1 MKEITKEEAY
11 KHEYKMYSIVLRQL
25 NGINNGVQTTHGV
38 CEYVW
43 KHIGEPDLNKWISED
58 KTLVILNGGSTKDMD
73 EIKSILVE
81 NNITFETFEEEDL
94 GGLTTSICLLADERV
109 WNQKDYPKF
118 ENFAD
123 FVREQLY
130 PNDPVTYTLA
140 LADPDGLELM
150 RAFEKYVGGK
160 DNVIKKQILNNLRTI

>member
-1 MKEITKEEAY
+1 MKEITKEEVY

-81 NNITFETFEEEDL
+81 NNEDMGRL
-94 GGLTTSICLLADERV
+94 FSFPEF
-109 WNQKDYPKF
+109 K
-118 ENFAD
+118 
-123 FVREQLY
+123 
-130 PNDPVTYTLA
+130 
-140 LADPDGLELM
+140 
-150 RAFEKYVGGK
+150 
-160 DNVIKKQILNNLRTI
+160 

>member
-1 MKEITKEEAY
+1 MKEITKEKY

-43 KHIGEPDLNKWISED
+43 KHIHEPDLKKWISED
-58 KTLVILNGGSTKDMD
+58 KTLVILNGGSTKDMN
-73 EIKSILVE
+73 EIKTILDE
-81 NNITFETFEEEDL
+81 NNIPFETFEEEDL

-123 FVREQLY
+123 FVREQLF
-130 PNDPVTYTLA
+130 PNDPITYSLA
-140 LADPDGLELM
+140 LADPDGLELT
-150 RAFEKYVGGK
+150 RAFEEYVGGK
-160 DNVIKKQILNNLRTI
+160 ENVIKKQILNNLRTI

>member
-43 KHIGEPDLNKWISED
+43 KHFGEPDLNKWISED

-130 PNDPVTYTLA
+130 PNDPITYTLA

-150 RAFEKYVGGK
+150 RAFEEYVGGK

>member
-43 KHIGEPDLNKWISED
+43 KHIGEPDLNKWISEN

-81 NNITFETFEEEDL
+81 NNIAFETFEEEDL

-130 PNDPVTYTLA
+130 PNDSVTYTLA

-150 RAFEKYVGGK
+150 RAFEEYVGGK